1 MKIIRF
7 KENGV
12 GRYEDVSPFPIGD
25 LELQLDGIPN
35 YNGDFRFV
43 ASCNGV
49 RCAESTLAA
58 GQNLVTLP
66 REVLT
71 AGRFSVRITHYIDGE
86 AVRIFKAEDLLI
98 TALEVDFT
106 ADPEISQMQ
115 REIDALTAENVAVKE
130 RISALETALESANA
144 QLEAFEKRIST
155 LEENNDIFTA

>member
-1 MKIIRF
+1 MKILTF
-7 KENGV
+7 NKNGL
-12 GRYEDVSPFPIGD
+12 GRYDSVSPFPIGD
-25 LELQLDGIPN
+25 LELQLNGIPD
-35 YNGDFRFV
+35 YSGDFRFL
-43 ASCNGV
+43 ASCNGE
-49 RCAESTLAA
+49 RCAESTLAD
-58 GQNLVTLP
+58 GQNIVFLP

-71 AGRFSVRITHYIDGE
+71 PGRFSVRITHYIDGE

-98 TALEVDFT
+98 TELDADFS

-130 RISALETALESANA
+130 RIDALETALESANA